1 MHFFFFLTRQTPPA
15 NAGVGGGLLNTLG
28 RRDEESTCC
37 TDFSNLLR
45 EKGRGVSL
53 PQQQF
58 NMEFYLWVSN
68 MGVVII
74 ILAPQ
79 HELIFSFS
87 SFSSTFALPCV
98 QKLSCFCFNFFFF

>member
-1 MHFFFFLTRQTPPA
+1 M
-15 NAGVGGGLLNTLG
+15 
-28 RRDEESTCC
+28 
-37 TDFSNLLR
+37 DFSNLLR

-53 PQQQF
+53 PEQQF

-87 SFSSTFALPCV
+87 STFALPCV
-98 QKLSCFCFNFFFF
+98 QKLSCFCFFFFSSSYVAVVAPLWSGFHAAVTSNSCMTPDSLGAISSFPLY